1 MSVELMVPSHTFG
14 SHIDASLL
22 LRPLFTWKGSVR
34 LDTNAATPFVAT
46 PIMQVGSISETACYG
61 LAVALQDADSH
72 EASATSKCY
81 ATRDVGGSSSQA
93 HYLMRNSDVDD
104 SIGGP

>member
-1 MSVELMVPSHTFG
+1 LERIGAPRHERR
-14 SHIDASLL
+14 DAFCCD
-22 LRPLFTWKGSVR
+22 PL
-34 LDTNAATPFVAT
+34 
-46 PIMQVGSISETACYG
+46 MQVGSISETACYG